1 MGWLY
6 YRENKRGLS
15 ECDQLLLPK
24 ANAGGD
30 HGTP

>member
-6 YRENKRGLS
+6 YRENKRGSS

-24 ANAGGD
+24 ANAGGED
-30 HGTP
+30 VTP